1 MPAFFKAGF
10 FFRPSDMNIP
20 ALRYFRVI
28 LTKGV
33 SRPTLLSTMTFNK
46 KQRIVVEILLG
57 VTILLALAV
66 GTGTGIAL
74 AQSHNIQFTEELG
87 TYKPALPSQVLDRN
101 GDLITEVFA
110 DQKRQIVT
118 VDDLPKHLLFA
129 LITREDEH
137 FYDHIGFSI
146 RGTLRAVWNILTG
159 QYISGG
165 STITQQV
172 AGRHYADRS
181 DFSIQRKL
189 RELWYAFQLERYL
202 TKDQILEMY
211 MNEEYFGHNT
221 YGVEAASQF
230 YFGRPSHEITPA
242 ESAILVIQLASPARY
257 SPINNPNNAKEIQFT
272 VLKQMAENGY
282 IDPEQAEISYR
293 QYWSSYDYTRSNT
306 SSAYFEN
313 ESRAPYF
320 SEYVRLE
327 LEEMLYGSLDINRDG
342 FVVHTTLDLDYQ
354 EAARRYMDTGLHRIN
369 RTYRANSDQRMEYVN
384 KQFVP
389 VVEMLSLAFN
399 LPDIRVAGTKKI
411 RAARALFYE
420 QLRPTLEVL
429 SLLFGSED
437 IKFLADMA
445 LAKEEQESKRNIVE
459 GALLTLENET
469 GRILAMVGGSDFT
482 TKKLNRAVQAKV
494 QPGSSFKPLYYSA
507 AISSRDFTPAT
518 MIYDAPVVF
527 WNDDGTPYKP
537 FNYMGRWEGPVRLR
551 YALAHSMNVP
561 SIKVL
566 DAVGFD
572 AAITRAS
579 RLLGIT
585 DPAEISRTFP
595 RRYPLA
601 LGIVSIAPI
610 QMAKAFSTFANAGR
624 EVEPIAIVYVED
636 RNGNIILEPEK
647 ELRARQKKLGDD
659 LQILTPQEA
668 YIMVSMLEST
678 VEYGTLAN
686 RRRNVGGFDGMPMAG
701 KTGTTQNWSD
711 AWTVGFSPYMTTA
724 IWFGFDMPGNS
735 LGVNQT
741 GATAAG
747 PIWAGYM
754 KDIHADLP
762 IMEFPRPET
771 GLTEMEVCAVSGMLP
786 TEFCS
791 DGTVEEIFLTGTEP
805 HQFCTL
811 HKFRHEQE
819 QEILDKLLNSVLAE
833 DVSAEDFELPDPGL
847 EDSVLGDFRI
857 DSEIDS
863 LFGSSDVENP
873 LLD

>member
-1 MPAFFKAGF
+1 MTK
-10 FFRPSDMNIP
+10 D
-20 ALRYFRVI
+20 
-28 LTKGV
+28 LT
-33 SRPTLLSTMTFNK
+33 RPTLLSTMTFNK
-46 KQRIVVEILLG
+46 RQRIIVEILLG
-57 VTILLALAV
+57 VTIVLAV
-66 GTGTGIAL
+66 AIGAVTGIAL
-74 AQSHNIQFTEELG
+74 ARSHNIQFTEELG
-87 TYKPALPSQVLDRN
+87 TYKPALPSQILDRN
-101 GDLITEVFA
+101 GDLIAEVFA
-110 DQKRQIVT
+110 DQKREIVT

-129 LITREDEH
+129 LITREDEE
-137 FYDHIGFSI
+137 FYNHTGFSI
-146 RGTLRAVWNILTG
+146 RGTLRAVLNILTG
-159 QYISGG
+159 RYVSGG

-172 AGRHYADRS
+172 AGRHYADRTE
-181 DFSIQRKL
+181 FSIQRKL
-189 RELWYAFQLERYL
+189 RELWYSFQLERYL

-230 YFGRPSHEITPA
+230 YFGHPSGEISPA
-242 ESAILVIQLASPARY
+242 EAAILVIQLASPARY
-257 SPINNPNNAKEIQFT
+257 SPINNPNNAKEIQYR

-282 IDPEQAEISYR
+282 LEPEQAEVSYQ
-293 QYWSSYDYTRSNT
+293 QYWSTYDYTRSNT
-306 SSAYFEN
+306 SSAYFDN

-320 SEYVRLE
+320 SEYVRLQ

-354 EAARRYMDTGLHRIN
+354 MAAEEYMETGLRRIN
-369 RTYRANSDQRMEYVN
+369 RTYQANSDQRMDFVN
-384 KQFVP
+384 DQFVP
-389 VVEMLSLAFN
+389 LVEMLSLVFN
-399 LPDIRVAGTKKI
+399 LPDIRVAGTKNI
-411 RAARALFYE
+411 RAAREMFHE
-420 QLRPTLEVL
+420 QLSPTLETL
-429 SLLFGSED
+429 ALLFGSED

-445 LAKEEQESKRNIVE
+445 IAKEEQASKRNTVE
-459 GALLTLENET
+459 GALLTLENES
-469 GRILAMVGGSDFT
+469 GRILALVGGSDFK
-482 TKKLNRAVQAKV
+482 TKKLNRAVQAKI
-494 QPGSSFKPLYYSA
+494 QPGSAFKPLYYSA
-507 AISSRDFTPAT
+507 AISSREFTPAA

-527 WNDDGTPYKP
+527 WNDDGTPYTP
-537 FNYMGRWEGPVRLR
+537 NNFMGRWEGPVRLR
-551 YALAHSMNVP
+551 YALANSMNVP

-566 DAVGFD
+566 DAIGFD

-579 RLLGIT
+579 RLLGVS

-601 LGIVSIAPI
+601 LGIVSISPM
-610 QMAKAFSTFANAGR
+610 QMAKAFSTFANSGR
-624 EVEPIAIVYVED
+624 EVQPIAIVYVED

-647 ELRARQKKLGDD
+647 ELRSRQKRLGDD
-659 LQILTPQEA
+659 LQVLTPQEA
-668 YIMVSMLEST
+668 YIMVSMLQST

-711 AWTVGFSPYMTTA
+711 AWTIGFSPYVTTA

-762 IMEFPRPET
+762 AIDFPRPET
-771 GLTEMEVCAVSGMLP
+771 GLTDMEVCAVSGMLP
-786 TEFCS
+786 TEYCT
-791 DGTVEEIFLTGTEP
+791 DGTVEEVFLSGTEP
-805 HQFCTL
+805 HQFCTI
-811 HKFRHEQE
+811 HKFQRDQE
-819 QEILDKLLNSVLAE
+819 QNILDKLLNSMLTE
-833 DVSAEDFELPDPGL
+833 DISAEDFRLPDPGIEDSLL
-847 EDSVLGDFRI
+847 EDFQM